1 MAEEQV
7 TIESRA
13 SPEVQA
19 EARKMGWQGP
29 DKYKG
34 DPEKFVDA
42 DTFVERGK
50 TFIPFLNKERER
62 LQQELATERAARQA
76 IEENVRETRALLED
90 LEERYTVETQKRTE
104 AALGRLKAEIR
115 EARKEGDFARMDQLM
130 EMQEELV
137 EAQAQAKV
145 EKPPV
150 TEKAP
155 AAPVINPEIVAWTE
169 EHSWFNT
176 DKAKSAL
183 FMGFAE
189 ARRAQGD
196 TSSGRAFL
204 DAVLEEMEEKLSA
217 EPATKVA
224 SARSTGGGGGGSREK
239 GYSDLPADAKAACD
253 SDAARFVGA
262 GKKYKDTASWRAAYA
277 KMYFE

>member
-1 MAEEQV
+1 MADEQTV
-7 TIESRA
+7 IESQA

-62 LQQELATERAARQA
+62 LQQELAAERAARQA
-76 IEENVRETRALLED
+76 IEETVRETKASLED

-115 EARKEGDFARMDQLM
+115 DARKEGDFARMDELM

-137 EAQAQAKV
+137 EAQTQAKT
-145 EKPPV
+145 EKPPAAKPP
-150 TEKAP
+150 E
-155 AAPVINPEIVAWTE
+155 APVIDPAIVAWTS
-169 EHSWFNT
+169 EHPWFNT
-176 DKAKSAL
+176 DKEKSAL

-189 ARRAQGD
+189 ARRARGD
-196 TSSGRAFL
+196 TSLGRAFL

-217 EPATKVA
+217 EPPSKVA
-224 SARSTGGGGGGSREK
+224 GARASGGGGGGSREK

-253 SDAARFVGA
+253 ADASRFVGA
-262 GKKYKDTASWRAAYA
+262 GKKYKDAASWRAAYA